1 MGYLIISIPNND
13 RQVIIENIY
22 IENCDF
28 MLLFLGAGASKAFDI
43 VDMKKLTQLAEGV
56 MEKEGYGDLLDTIYT
71 SRLGKAVTI
80 DIEVILSILDYLSE
94 PSVDKIGP
102 AGEFLKLN
110 LQEIMSK
117 SSYPNRRKYRK
128 IRRRIEQIIVK
139 SCMSCNFDSANQYYR
154 KLFQFDARNLTKYAN
169 SQGQCCGPLQ
179 ICSRGATTNYDLIL
193 ERYDYYNIKPNIHFL
208 KRGFHRMDTNGIS
221 PYLNHLKQAKS
232 ST

>member
-139 SCMSCNFDSANQYYR
+139 SCMSCNFDS
-154 KLFQFDARNLTKYAN
+154 LTNIIVNCFSLMPETLLNMQTHKDN
-169 SQGQCCGPLQ
+169 VVGRCKSVLVQLLQ
-179 ICSRGATTNYDLIL
+179 TTI
-193 ERYDYYNIKPNIHFL
+193 
-208 KRGFHRMDTNGIS
+208 
-221 PYLNHLKQAKS
+221 
-232 ST
+232 